1 LRRWG
6 KGGIHPSSLEFSSSA
21 RTNRIRGEFSTHI
34 GGINEQKPI
43 KVHMVLKSSLPPT
56 EQTRKDKEVREQ
68 GVRLRELHNHP
79 IAWWHHLKSAHQG
92 MFSGT

>member
-1 LRRWG
+1 VNNLRVR
-6 KGGIHPSSLEFSSSA
+6 GIP
-21 RTNRIRGEFSTHI
+21 
-34 GGINEQKPI
+34 K
-43 KVHMVLKSSLPPT
+43 LPPT

-92 MFSGT
+92 MFGGT